1 MAKETGMNIRFGN
14 RTEETVRIYFE
25 ASRDPAIKDVLPQKA
40 QSVEEAIDDYRKAL
54 LPGATS
60 YGRTI
65 LADGEYIGDIWCYCI
80 DPNDEPN
87 AMLSYC
93 VFEKSLWNRGIAT
106 AAVGLFLKEI
116 FEKFSLSSVGAFTYS
131 NNTASVRVLEKNGFR
146 LIEEFT
152 EDGRESKYFQYDGHL
167 N

>member
-1 MAKETGMNIRFGN
+1 MNIRFGN

-25 ASRDPAIKDVLPQKA
+25 ASCDPAIKDVLPQKA

-65 LADGEYIGDIWCYCI
+65 LADGAYVGDIWCYCI
-80 DPNDEPN
+80 DTNDEPN

-106 AAVGLFLKEI
+106 AAECSKRTDSASSKSSPRTGANQSI
-116 FEKFSLSSVGAFTYS
+116 F
-131 NNTASVRVLEKNGFR
+131 NTTV
-146 LIEEFT
+146 I
-152 EDGRESKYFQYDGHL
+152 
-167 N
+167 